1 MHKKL
6 LTYTYFS
13 STIFSIERRYKI
25 MKKAQEIY
33 KKLDAMNLS
42 MLARNVINSS
52 DQYGILLFDGLD
64 EVDVELLCE
73 EIANDEL

>member
-1 MHKKL
+1 
-6 LTYTYFS
+6 
-13 STIFSIERRYKI
+13 

-33 KKLDAMNLS
+33 KKLDDMNLS

-64 EVDVELLCE
+64 EVDVEILCE
-73 EIANDEL
+73 EIAND

>member
-1 MHKKL
+1 
-6 LTYTYFS
+6 
-13 STIFSIERRYKI
+13 

-42 MLARNVINSS
+42 MLARSVINSS
-52 DQYGILLFDGLD
+52 DQYDILLFDGLD

-73 EIANDEL
+73 EIVNDDL

>member
-1 MHKKL
+1 
-6 LTYTYFS
+6 
-13 STIFSIERRYKI
+13 

-42 MLARNVINSS
+42 MLARSVINST
-52 DQYGILLFDGLD
+52 DQYAILLFDGLD

-73 EIANDEL
+73 EIVKDEI

>member
-1 MHKKL
+1 
-6 LTYTYFS
+6 
-13 STIFSIERRYKI
+13 
-25 MKKAQEIY
+25 MKKVEEIC

-42 MLARNVINSS
+42 MLALSVINSS

-64 EVDVELLCE
+64 EVEVELLCE